1 MVNQPDE
8 IYVNPYNGDEGEEE
22 SYPAYC
28 TYIPEG
34 LNEEY
39 EKEIIKKL
47 EEWGGDLKE
56 TLYVGPWDIGNISV
70 IELMKEIG
78 LKRRP
83 VIILSDKDIK
93 ELKKDS
99 FMIILDEP
107 TLIKDVPKL
116 TEILSPLLDLIWIE
130 EYKKAAKEAIQIQK
144 ITKIK
149 SLSKPIRKILSKAK
163 IRFFD
168 KGALMTVE
176 SSF

>member
-1 MVNQPDE
+1 MHIREKYVR
-8 IYVNPYNGDEGEEE
+8 IYGNGKEGEGE

-47 EEWGGDLKE
+47 EEWGNNLEK
-56 TLYVGPWDIGNISV
+56 TLYVGPWDIGDTSV
-70 IELMKEIG
+70 IKLMRKIELK
-78 LKRRP
+78 KRP

-93 ELKKDS
+93 QLKKDS
-99 FMIILDEP
+99 FMIILDELR
-107 TLIKDVPKL
+107 LIKDVPKL
-116 TEILSPLLDLIWIE
+116 TETLSTLLDLIWIE
-130 EYKKAAKEAIQIQK
+130 EYKKAAKEAIKIQK

-149 SLSKPIRKILSKAK
+149 SLSKPIGVILSKVK
-163 IRFFD
+163 IRFID

-176 SSF
+176 PST